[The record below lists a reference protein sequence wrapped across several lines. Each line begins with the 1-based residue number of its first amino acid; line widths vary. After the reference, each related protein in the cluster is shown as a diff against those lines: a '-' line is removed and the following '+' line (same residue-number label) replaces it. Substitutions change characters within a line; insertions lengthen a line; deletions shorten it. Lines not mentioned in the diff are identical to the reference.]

1 MAARPL
7 PLVIWLKAALALT
20 LLLTRLLEPPKLA
33 GSQLA
38 SGGHMKNIQEVL
50 QQKEARMQQ
59 LRTEIE
65 ALRVVA
71 PLLGSGEPAAAGNVT
86 VIPSPAR
93 QDDKV
98 DLSSFLTDVN
108 S

>member
-1 MAARPL
+1 
-7 PLVIWLKAALALT
+7 
-20 LLLTRLLEPPKLA
+20 
-33 GSQLA
+33 
-38 SGGHMKNIQEVL
+38 MKNIQEVL

-71 PLLGSGEPAAAGNVT
+71 PLLGSGEPVPAAGNVT

>member
-1 MAARPL
+1 
-7 PLVIWLKAALALT
+7 
-20 LLLTRLLEPPKLA
+20 
-33 GSQLA
+33 
-38 SGGHMKNIQEVL
+38 MKNIQEVL

-59 LRTEIE
+59 LRVEIE

-71 PLLGSGEPAAAGNVT
+71 PLLGEQPATSAGSGGNVT
-86 VIPSPAR
+86 MIPSSSR

-98 DLSSFLTDVN
+98 DLSSFLSDVN

>member
-1 MAARPL
+1 
-7 PLVIWLKAALALT
+7 
-20 LLLTRLLEPPKLA
+20 
-33 GSQLA
+33 
-38 SGGHMKNIQEVL
+38 MKNIQEVL

-71 PLLGSGEPAAAGNVT
+71 PLLGIAEQAPSAGGNVT

-98 DLSSFLTDVN
+98 DLSSVLTDVN

>member
-1 MAARPL
+1 
-7 PLVIWLKAALALT
+7 
-20 LLLTRLLEPPKLA
+20 
-33 GSQLA
+33 
-38 SGGHMKNIQEVL
+38 MKSIEEVL
-50 QQKEARMQQ
+50 KQKEARMQQ
-59 LRTEIE
+59 LRVEIE

-71 PLLGSGEPAAAGNVT
+71 PLLGAEQSAAAAAAGGNVT
-86 VIPSPAR
+86 VIPSSPR

>member
-1 MAARPL
+1 
-7 PLVIWLKAALALT
+7 
-20 LLLTRLLEPPKLA
+20 
-33 GSQLA
+33 
-38 SGGHMKNIQEVL
+38 MKNIEEL
-50 QQKEARMQQ
+50 LKQKEARMQQ
-59 LRTEIE
+59 LRVEIE

-71 PLLGSGEPAAAGNVT
+71 PLLGGEQAAAAAGAGNVT
-86 VIPSPAR
+86 VIPSSPR

>member
-1 MAARPL
+1 
-7 PLVIWLKAALALT
+7 
-20 LLLTRLLEPPKLA
+20 
-33 GSQLA
+33 
-38 SGGHMKNIQEVL
+38 MKNIQEVL

-59 LRTEIE
+59 LRVEIE

-71 PLLGSGEPAAAGNVT
+71 PLLGEQSAAAAATGSNVT
-86 VIPSPAR
+86 VIPSAPH

-98 DLSSFLTDVN
+98 DLSSFLSDVN

>member
-1 MAARPL
+1 M
-7 PLVIWLKAALALT
+7 ALT
-20 LLLTRLLEPPKLA
+20 LLLTTLLKPKAA

-38 SGGHMKNIQEVL
+38 SGDHMKNIQEVL

-71 PLLGSGEPAAAGNVT
+71 PLLGAGEQAPPAGGNVT
-86 VIPSPAR
+86 VIPSTPR

-98 DLSSFLTDVN
+98 DLSSFLNDVN

>member
-1 MAARPL
+1 
-7 PLVIWLKAALALT
+7 
-20 LLLTRLLEPPKLA
+20 
-33 GSQLA
+33 
-38 SGGHMKNIQEVL
+38 MKNIQEVL

-59 LRTEIE
+59 LRVEIE

-71 PLLGSGEPAAAGNVT
+71 PLLGEQPAGTGGNVT
-86 VIPSPAR
+86 VLPSSSR

-98 DLSSFLTDVN
+98 DLSSFLSDVN

>member
-1 MAARPL
+1 
-7 PLVIWLKAALALT
+7 
-20 LLLTRLLEPPKLA
+20 
-33 GSQLA
+33 
-38 SGGHMKNIQEVL
+38 MKNIQEVL

-71 PLLGSGEPAAAGNVT
+71 PLLGSGEQAASGDGNVN
-86 VIPSPAR
+86 INPSPPR
-93 QDDKV
+93 QEDKV
-98 DLSSFLTDVN
+98 YLSSFHKDVN